1 MASEEI
7 NKALS
12 TSETKKDGD
21 NPDLQSEL
29 EKAQHSAE
37 VWAGRAKAQGEE
49 LKKLRE
55 ENEKL
60 KASKSIDATVSA
72 IPTEV
77 KGDTPDDYLKPAIA
91 GAKKLV
97 DEATASLREE
107 NQKLRDDIAKR
118 EDRIFA
124 EQLALRHPKFF
135 DQVTPGKDKESAWE
149 QFKKLNKETY
159 EAVMSSRD
167 ASRFDS
173 LIDSFYCTIGV
184 PNPEQAGASATP
196 SPSNAGGVQPSAHDN
211 GNKDTMTTTEFMEL
225 RRKAEEF
232 RKAGDMKSWR
242 EIDAR
247 LREALN
253 AGRVQ

>member
-7 NKALS
+7 EKALS
-12 TSETKKDGD
+12 TGEAKKGEG
-21 NPDLQSEL
+21 NPDLQAQL

-37 VWAGRAKAQGEE
+37 VWAGRAKTQGEE
-49 LKKLRE
+49 LKRLRE
-55 ENEKL
+55 ENAKL

-91 GAKKLV
+91 GAKQLV

-107 NQKLRDDIAKR
+107 NQKLRDDIEKR
-118 EDRIFA
+118 EERIFA
-124 EQLALRHPKFF
+124 EQLGLRHPKFF
-135 DQVTPGKDKESAWE
+135 DQVTPGKDKEKAWE
-149 QFKKLNKETY
+149 QFKELNKETY
-159 EAVMSSRD
+159 EAVMKSRD

-184 PNPEQAGASATP
+184 PNPERSGASATP
-196 SPSNAGGVQPSAHDN
+196 SQSNAGGVQQVQTQTK
-211 GNKDTMTTTEFMEL
+211 KDTMTTTEFMEL

-242 EIDAR
+242 EIDTQ